1 MFCEKCG
8 KKLENGVK
16 FCPSCGNRV
25 EIPENQTD
33 TVYEQPEKSKK
44 SRKKS
49 KLPLVLIAVLAII
62 LFAGGILYGTVGLD
76 KQKDKLAVK
85 IKKAGIPQYTEE
97 MNEIVDEWD
106 DFGIFSIS
114 DKRNDLHK
122 LKKIVNYLDEYN
134 TAVDE
139 YKSMNKEKEQYALDE
154 DSYKEYENALH
165 DCSDAIEQKNPESLI
180 NAVEIA
186 KETLKDLKKADDS
199 YVEDRVKMYEGLD
212 LKDAGDDV
220 VSGYK
225 KNLKEIQDLTGK
237 GKKDYKAIKEA
248 FSKMDQI
255 VYQYIEPKNQA
266 VVSIQQID
274 ASEFPTVKLYMS
286 IKDKTTGNVIE
297 NLDDAFFYINK
308 QDANAKYVKQV
319 VKSANQ
325 LNEKEALKVDMVA
338 DVSGSM
344 DGSPL
349 NEAKQVMSDFVGSVQ
364 FDAGD
369 LVELTSFSTGVCLEQ
384 EFSDDAATLTNDINN
399 LVTGDMTSLYD
410 ALYTAVERVAAQNG
424 ARCVIAFTDGNDNYS
439 NCTKEDV
446 VNVANR
452 YHVPVFIIGIDSI
465 DYADV
470 NDIATQTGGMYYNV
484 SDVTS
489 MDKIYEE
496 IYQMEKQ
503 LYLVEFED
511 NTGAT
516 VGDIANIQ
524 AGHHSIDYGGEC
536 EYTYTPNVL
545 MSAKSRDIYTDGP
558 QAAVEGYLK
567 NFDSAMNKSDFS
579 LISGYLKNGSPI
591 YTEQEKYV
599 LRDITERL
607 DSYELTDVS
616 YADANNCVIS
626 TRETYYVQVKG
637 KPLQLMTQECK
648 YNVENQVDKWQLTS
662 FADIKVVSRIKQ

>member
-8 KKLENGVK
+8 KKLEDGVK

-33 TVYEQPEKSKK
+33 TVHEQPEKSKK

-76 KQKDKLAVK
+76 MQKDKLAVK

-122 LKKIVNYLDEYN
+122 LKKVVNYLDEYN

-154 DSYKEYENALH
+154 DSYKEYENALY

-286 IKDKTTGNVIE
+286 IKDKTTGSVIE

-349 NEAKQVMSDFVGSVQ
+349 NEAKQVMSDFV
-364 FDAGD
+364 
-369 LVELTSFSTGVCLEQ
+369 
-384 EFSDDAATLTNDINN
+384 
-399 LVTGDMTSLYD
+399 
-410 ALYTAVERVAAQNG
+410 
-424 ARCVIAFTDGNDNYS
+424 
-439 NCTKEDV
+439 
-446 VNVANR
+446 
-452 YHVPVFIIGIDSI
+452 
-465 DYADV
+465 
-470 NDIATQTGGMYYNV
+470 
-484 SDVTS
+484 
-489 MDKIYEE
+489 
-496 IYQMEKQ
+496 
-503 LYLVEFED
+503 
-511 NTGAT
+511 
-516 VGDIANIQ
+516 
-524 AGHHSIDYGGEC
+524 
-536 EYTYTPNVL
+536 
-545 MSAKSRDIYTDGP
+545 
-558 QAAVEGYLK
+558 
-567 NFDSAMNKSDFS
+567 
-579 LISGYLKNGSPI
+579 
-591 YTEQEKYV
+591 
-599 LRDITERL
+599 
-607 DSYELTDVS
+607 
-616 YADANNCVIS
+616 
-626 TRETYYVQVKG
+626 
-637 KPLQLMTQECK
+637 
-648 YNVENQVDKWQLTS
+648 
-662 FADIKVVSRIKQ
+662 